1 MRRAN
6 TVLDSRRLRAGALLI
21 PLVAALAAPFF
32 FLSPADAQVQRWDCS
47 TGSCRLVPVL
57 GPAPALPLSAGA
69 LPGTSANQTGSLPL
83 GNLFPGLGGQTPS
96 SCSGGACV
104 PGSLGSPFGTTTSG
118 PLNSLFRPGQPLG
131 NQLFSFFGGLLRTP
145 ALMATILIPALSQ
158 QLIGG
163 LFGKGGPD
171 ITEVSP
177 RDPRGQQVI
186 RRQVSPAARRGVP
199 PSPIPGD
206 FSVEQLQQ
214 RGLVEE
220 KPAPPAR
227 IVPQKAVP
235 GQQCVGGACEAP
247 AAAPAQ
253 RTPATTVLPARPPCT
268 SDVCPIR

>member
-1 MRRAN
+1 MRRAS
-6 TVLDSRRLRAGALLI
+6 TVMDSRRLRACALLI
-21 PLVAALAAPFF
+21 PLVGALALPFF

-47 TGSCRLVPVL
+47 TGSCRLVTVT
-57 GPAPALPLSAGA
+57 GPAPALPLGTGT
-69 LPGTSANQTGSLPL
+69 LPGTPANQTGSLPL

-96 SCSGGACV
+96 SCPGGACT

-131 NQLFSFFGGLLRTP
+131 NQLFSFFSGLLRTP
-145 ALMATILIPALSQ
+145 AIMATILIPALSQ

-163 LFGKGGPD
+163 LFGKGEPD

-177 RDPRGQQVI
+177 SDPRGQQVI
-186 RRQVSPAARRGVP
+186 RRQVSPSARRGEP

-220 KPAPPAR
+220 KPAPPGLV
-227 IVPQKAVP
+227 VPQKVGP
-235 GQQCVGGACEAP
+235 GQQCVGSTCPAP
-247 AAAPAQ
+247 AAASPQSASQ
-253 RTPATTVLPARPPCT
+253 EAVPPARPPCT
-268 SDVCPIR
+268 ANFCPR